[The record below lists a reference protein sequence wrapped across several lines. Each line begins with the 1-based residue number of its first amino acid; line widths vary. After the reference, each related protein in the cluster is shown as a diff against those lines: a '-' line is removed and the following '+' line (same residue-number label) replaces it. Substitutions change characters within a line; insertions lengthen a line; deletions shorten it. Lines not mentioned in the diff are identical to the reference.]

1 MGGPLARSSSL
12 YSDVVQTRDGDSVPD
27 LALRFYGRTSGGV
40 VEAIWDHNRGLAAY
54 GDVLPAGLDVYMP
67 PAPSAEAAEPVRLW
81 T

>member
-1 MGGPLARSSSL
+1 MVTRILERSVTSL
-12 YSDVVQTRDGDSVPD
+12 EGDTVAD

-40 VEAIWDHNRGLAAY
+40 VDAVWDHNQGLAAY
-54 GDVLPAGLDVYMP
+54 GAHLPAGLEVYMP

>member
-1 MGGPLARSSSL
+1 MVTRTLERSVTTHQ
-12 YSDVVQTRDGDSVPD
+12 DDTVAD

-54 GDVLPAGLDVYMP
+54 GDRLPAGLEVYMP

-81 T
+81 S